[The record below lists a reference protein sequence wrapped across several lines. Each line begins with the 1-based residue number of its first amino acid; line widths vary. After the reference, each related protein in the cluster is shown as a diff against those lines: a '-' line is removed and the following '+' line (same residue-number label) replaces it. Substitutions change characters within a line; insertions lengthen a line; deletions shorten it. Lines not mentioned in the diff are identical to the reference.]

1 VSRTSGTKFGNS
13 RTKFRSNENKEKI
26 LQKVGGSTCNLGN
39 PVDYWPPER
48 FVGTKVCGIYNT
60 SSHTLLNDDSV
71 EGLILALEFFHEI
84 EFDFNIFEKIK
95 FTYPEK
101 PIIAV
106 LIQAEQDGA
115 KRVIKT
121 ASDLKIPV
129 FNNEVERAVKG
140 YKYLYKWYSKIKNR
154 ERNIKNNYN

>member
-1 VSRTSGTKFGNS
+1 MIVFS
-13 RTKFRSNENKEKI
+13 KI
-26 LQKVGGSTCNLGN
+26 
-39 PVDYWPPER
+39 
-48 FVGTKVCGIYNT
+48 CGIYNT

-95 FTYPEK
+95 ITYPNK
-101 PIIAV
+101 PIITV

-115 KRVIKT
+115 KRVFKT

-129 FNNEVERAVKG
+129 FNNEIERAVKG
-140 YKYLYKWYSKIKNR
+140 YKYLYDWHSKIKIR
-154 ERNIKNNYN
+154 EKYKK